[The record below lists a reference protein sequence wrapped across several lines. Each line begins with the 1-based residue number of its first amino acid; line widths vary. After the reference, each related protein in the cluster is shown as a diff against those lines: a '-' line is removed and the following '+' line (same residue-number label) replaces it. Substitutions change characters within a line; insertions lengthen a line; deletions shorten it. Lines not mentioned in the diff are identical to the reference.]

1 MVRPGKIPFWS
12 WPSVLRRNGIMGI
25 NSRNINLI
33 FPLNPRSNY
42 AMVDN
47 KTLTK
52 KLCES
57 QLIPAPE
64 TYALIQRFGDIKKS
78 IDLLFSLQ
86 RFVIKP
92 TRGSGGRGVLAIANR
107 KGNEFQNA
115 KGELFSLEQIRYH
128 ISTILSGLYSLS
140 GHPDHA
146 MIEKLIEPHPAFK
159 ELTVAG
165 TPDIRIVLY
174 KTTPIMGMLRLPT
187 KASRG
192 RANLHQGAVGVG
204 IDLETGITYGGGG
217 WRDRFFDVHPDTG
230 ASINGIMIPN
240 WINVLKTAIQLSRAI
255 GLQYVGVDVL
265 LDAEDG
271 PLVLE
276 ANARPGLSIQ
286 IANRYGIWQRLNE
299 ININSPQYFEGHVSL
314 GKKK

>member
-1 MVRPGKIPFWS
+1 MVRQINPSFWS
-12 WPSVLRRNGIMGI
+12 WPSVLRQKGIMGI

-57 QLIPAPE
+57 RLIPAPQ
-64 TYALIQRFGDIKKS
+64 TYALIQRFGDIKRS
-78 IDLLFSLQ
+78 VNLLSGLPG
-86 RFVIKP
+86 FVIKP
-92 TRGSGGRGVLAIANR
+92 SRGAGGRGVLAISGR
-107 KGNEFQNA
+107 KGKEFLNT
-115 KGELFSLEQIRYH
+115 KGELFSIEEIRYH

-140 GHPDHA
+140 GQPDQA
-146 MIEKLIEPHPAFK
+146 IIEKLIKPHPIFK
-159 ELTVAG
+159 ELTVGG

-187 KASRG
+187 KASKG
-192 RANLHQGAVGVG
+192 RANLHQGAIGAG
-204 IDLETGITYGGGG
+204 IDLETGITFGGV
-217 WRDRFFDVHPDTG
+217 WHDRYWNVHPDTG
-230 ASINGIMIPN
+230 VSINGTVIPN
-240 WINVLKTAIQLSRAI
+240 WARVIKTATQISEAI
-255 GLQYVGVDVL
+255 NLQYLGVDIL

-286 IANRYGIWQRLNE
+286 IANRHGIWPRLNK
-299 ININSPQYFEGHVSL
+299 ST
-314 GKKK
+314 

>member
-1 MVRPGKIPFWS
+1 MVRLSKSSFWS

-47 KTLTK
+47 KALTK

-64 TYALIQRFGDIKKS
+64 TYALIQHFGDIKKS
-78 IDLLFSLQ
+78 IDLLFSLPG
-86 RFVIKP
+86 FVIKP
-92 TRGSGGRGVLAIANR
+92 TRGAGGRGVLAIANR

-115 KGELFSLEQIRYH
+115 KGELFPLEQIRYH

-140 GHPDHA
+140 GHPDQA
-146 MIEKLIEPHPAFK
+146 MIEKLIKPHPAFN

-204 IDLETGITYGGGG
+204 IDLETGITRGGV
-217 WRDRFFDVHPDTG
+217 WRDRSFDIHPDTG
-230 ASINGIMIPN
+230 AYIQGVVIPN
-240 WINVLKTAIQLSRAI
+240 WNNVLKTAMQLSRAI

-286 IANRYGIWQRLNE
+286 IANRCGIWTRLNE
-299 ININSPQYFEGHVSL
+299 INIKQGLSRLS
-314 GKKK
+314 

>member
-1 MVRPGKIPFWS
+1 MFRPSKSPFWS

-33 FPLNPRSNY
+33 FPSNQRSKY
-42 AMVDN
+42 ALVDN
-47 KTLTK
+47 KALTK

-57 QLIPAPE
+57 QLIPAPK

-78 IDLLFSLQ
+78 IDLLFSLPC
-86 RFVIKP
+86 FVIKP

-107 KGNEFQNA
+107 KGNEFRNA

-146 MIEKLIEPHPAFK
+146 MIEKLIEPHPAFN

-165 TPDIRIVLY
+165 APDIRIVLY

-204 IDLETGITYGGGG
+204 IDLETGTTYGGV
-217 WRDRFFDVHPDTG
+217 WRDRSFDVHPDTG
-230 ASINGIMIPN
+230 VSIRGIMIPN
-240 WINVLKTAIQLSRAI
+240 WTNVLKTAIQISRAI

-265 LDAEDG
+265 LDAKDG

-286 IANRYGIWQRLNE
+286 IANRCGIWPRLNE
-299 ININSPQYFEGHVSL
+299 INMVPHKNLCMIGTREA
-314 GKKK
+314 

>member
-1 MVRPGKIPFWS
+1 MVRLSKSSFWS

-33 FPLNPRSNY
+33 FPLNPRSHY
-42 AMVDN
+42 AVVDN
-47 KTLTK
+47 KALTK

-64 TYALIQRFGDIKKS
+64 TYALIQHFGDIKKS
-78 IDLLFSLQ
+78 IDLLFSLPG
-86 RFVIKP
+86 FVIKP
-92 TRGSGGRGVLAIANR
+92 TRGAGGRGVLAIANR
-107 KGNEFQNA
+107 KGDEFQNA
-115 KGELFSLEQIRYH
+115 KGELFPLEQIKYH

-140 GHPDHA
+140 GHPDQA
-146 MIEKLIEPHPAFK
+146 MIEKLIKPHPAFN

-204 IDLETGITYGGGG
+204 IDLETGITRGGV
-217 WRDRFFDVHPDTG
+217 WRDRSFDIHPDTG
-230 ASINGIMIPN
+230 AYIQGVVIPN
-240 WINVLKTAIQLSRAI
+240 WNNVLKTAMQLSRAI

-286 IANRYGIWQRLNE
+286 IANRCGIRTRLNE
-299 ININSPQYFEGHVSL
+299 INIKQGLSRLS
-314 GKKK
+314 

>member
-1 MVRPGKIPFWS
+1 
-12 WPSVLRRNGIMGI
+12 MGI

-33 FPLNPRSNY
+33 FPLNPRSHY
-42 AMVDN
+42 AVVDN
-47 KTLTK
+47 KALTK

-64 TYALIQRFGDIKKS
+64 TYALIQHFGDIKKS
-78 IDLLFSLQ
+78 IDLLFSLPG
-86 RFVIKP
+86 FVIKP
-92 TRGSGGRGVLAIANR
+92 TRGAGGRGVLAIANR
-107 KGNEFQNA
+107 KGDEFQNA
-115 KGELFSLEQIRYH
+115 KGELFPLEQIKYH

-140 GHPDHA
+140 GHPDQA
-146 MIEKLIEPHPAFK
+146 MIEKLIKPHPAFN

-204 IDLETGITYGGGG
+204 IDLETGITRGGV
-217 WRDRFFDVHPDTG
+217 WRDRSFDIHPDTG
-230 ASINGIMIPN
+230 AYIQGVVIPN
-240 WINVLKTAIQLSRAI
+240 WNNVLKTAMQLSRAI

-286 IANRYGIWQRLNE
+286 IANRCGIRTRLNE
-299 ININSPQYFEGHVSL
+299 INIKQGLSRLS
-314 GKKK
+314 

>member
-1 MVRPGKIPFWS
+1 MVHQSKVPFWS
-12 WPSVLRRNGIMGI
+12 WPLILKQNGVMGI
-25 NSRNINLI
+25 NSRNVNLI

-47 KTLTK
+47 KALTK

-57 QLIPAPE
+57 QGIPVPK

-78 IDLLFSLQ
+78 TDLLFGLPG
-86 RFVIKP
+86 FVIKP
-92 TRGSGGRGVLAIANR
+92 LRGAGGRGVLAIAGR
-107 KGNEFQNA
+107 KDDVFQNS
-115 KGELFSLEQIRYH
+115 KGELFSIDQIKYH

-140 GHPDHA
+140 GHPDQA
-146 MIEKLIEPHPAFK
+146 IIEKLIKPHLVFK

-174 KTTPIMGMLRLPT
+174 EAIPIMGMLRLPT
-187 KASRG
+187 KASNG
-192 RANLHQGAVGVG
+192 RANLHQGAIGAG
-204 IDLETGITYGGGG
+204 INLETGITFGGV
-217 WRDRFFDVHPDTG
+217 WHNRSTTIHPDTG
-230 ASINGIMIPN
+230 APIDGTVIPN
-240 WINVLKTAIQLSRAI
+240 WKDVLKIATQISELI
-255 GLQYVGVDVL
+255 GLQYIGVDVL

-286 IANRYGIWQRLNE
+286 IANRCGIWPRIKE
-299 ININSPQYFEGHVSL
+299 INIKENLS
-314 GKKK
+314 

>member
-1 MVRPGKIPFWS
+1 MVRLSKSSFWS

-33 FPLNPRSNY
+33 FPLNPRSHY
-42 AMVDN
+42 AVVDN
-47 KTLTK
+47 KALTK

-78 IDLLFSLQ
+78 TDLLFSLPG
-86 RFVIKP
+86 FVIKP
-92 TRGSGGRGVLAIANR
+92 TRGAGGRGVLAIANR

-115 KGELFSLEQIRYH
+115 KGELFPLEQIKYH

-140 GHPDHA
+140 GHPDQA

-204 IDLETGITYGGGG
+204 IDLETGITCGGV
-217 WRDRFFDVHPDTG
+217 WRDRSFDIHPDTG
-230 ASINGIMIPN
+230 ACIQGVVIPN
-240 WINVLKTAIQLSRAI
+240 WKNVLKTAMQLSRAI
-255 GLQYVGVDVL
+255 TLQYVGVDIL

-286 IANRYGIWQRLNE
+286 IANRCGIWPRLNE
-299 ININSPQYFEGHVSL
+299 INI
-314 GKKK
+314 